1 MSMKI
6 KITISTP
13 IFNKR
18 NHTYQHYINTH
29 FIVKIMQNHTELSII
44 PKIVGFRQFHLHLSF
59 I

>member
-18 NHTYQHYINTH
+18 NHTYKRNINTH
-29 FIVKIMQNHTELSII
+29 FIVRIMQNHTVLNII
-44 PKIVGFRQFHLHLSF
+44 PKIVGFTYIYLSYEP
-59 I
+59 